1 VPETRPTAQDEAK
14 VPPDVALLYAAL
26 SGHAEALRIARR
38 IVGVRDVAVF
48 QFNRLDEANLR
59 VGIPAARALA
69 DLDEALVDIHAELV
83 DIWTVMPPRATAQA
97 DRLRA
102 AADRIAVER
111 ERALRTSGER

>member
-1 VPETRPTAQDEAK
+1 MPETPPTVQAAAE

-26 SGHAEALRIARR
+26 SGQAAALRVARR
-38 IVGVRDVAVF
+38 IVHERDVAVF
-48 QFNRLDEANLR
+48 QFNRLDEANTR

-69 DLDEALVDIHAELV
+69 GLDEALVDTHAELV
-83 DIWTVMPPRATAQA
+83 DIWTVMPPKAAALA

-102 AADRIAVER
+102 AVDRIAVER